1 MVDESNA
8 LNITFKA
15 QAEKVIDILPSFPN
29 GSFHAEFFLTDSGEI
44 YFCEIGSRTGGAEVG
59 NVIQNST
66 NIHLNKESLYMQ
78 MYEDHAC
85 TIQQESVERY
95 SGFVLLPPQNGV
107 YKGIKKH
114 LVYDWIVK
122 FKNTAQKIKP
132 ITMRNLAWIIS
143 YLF

>member
-1 MVDESNA
+1 MHVQFNKNL
-8 LNITFKA
+8 LNDT
-15 QAEKVIDILPSFPN
+15 
-29 GSFHAEFFLTDSGEI
+29 
-44 YFCEIGSRTGGAEVG
+44 C
-59 NVIQNST
+59 
-66 NIHLNKESLYMQ
+66 
-78 MYEDHAC
+78 
-85 TIQQESVERY
+85 
-95 SGFVLLPPQNGV
+95 FVLLPPQNGV